1 MTLWLILFGGL
12 YLALLAYATIRSKK
26 TISTEQDFFL
36 GGRNVG
42 TVLGF
47 LTFSATLFSTFTL
60 MGMPDFFRQHG
71 IGAWIFLGVTDTALA
86 FVVLWFGVALR
97 LKLHGKEFQNVG
109 KLLESRFQSS
119 WARYVY
125 WFGIFVF
132 LIPYVA
138 IQIKGVAD
146 FLNTAFGYQG
156 PSWIWAAVFLA
167 IILIYSYI
175 GGLKAVMF
183 SDAIQGIILLVVT
196 FIIAFSCLKASGGL
210 PEMFHQVRETNPA
223 LLSAPGPKGLFSWQ
237 FLLASFVTIILMPVT
252 QPQLFTRIV
261 VMKDRR
267 RVMKMAV
274 GIGVFAFLIILPTVF
289 IGTYGALRYPH
300 ASTAEFLVNTLL
312 NDQPAVIAALA
323 VVGLIAAA
331 MSTADSQL
339 FALQHETARLGAGS
353 RRPAGKPLIILFSL
367 VALLLSIY
375 TTTELALLA
384 RVSFAGTALMAPMIL
399 AGIFS
404 RRQPSRWIVVSTFF
418 VMGSY
423 LLSVLFPQFPKS
435 LLGLRMDLA
444 LLIVNSLFTGA
455 TVLFSQTKST

>member
-1 MTLWLILFGGL
+1 
-12 YLALLAYATIRSKK
+12 
-26 TISTEQDFFL
+26 
-36 GGRNVG
+36 
-42 TVLGF
+42 
-47 LTFSATLFSTFTL
+47 
-60 MGMPDFFRQHG
+60 
-71 IGAWIFLGVTDTALA
+71 
-86 FVVLWFGVALR
+86 
-97 LKLHGKEFQNVG
+97 
-109 KLLESRFQSS
+109 
-119 WARYVY
+119 
-125 WFGIFVF
+125 
-132 LIPYVA
+132 
-138 IQIKGVAD
+138 
-146 FLNTAFGYQG
+146 
-156 PSWIWAAVFLA
+156 
-167 IILIYSYI
+167 
-175 GGLKAVMF
+175 
-183 SDAIQGIILLVVT
+183 
-196 FIIAFSCLKASGGL
+196 
-210 PEMFHQVRETNPA
+210 MFHQVRETNPA